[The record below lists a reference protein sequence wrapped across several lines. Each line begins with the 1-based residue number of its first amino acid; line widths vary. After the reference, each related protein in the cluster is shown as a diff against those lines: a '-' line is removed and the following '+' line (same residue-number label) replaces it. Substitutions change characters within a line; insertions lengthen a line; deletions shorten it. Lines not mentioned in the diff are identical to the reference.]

1 MGGSDRLHP
10 LHLRGDLFDSSADL
24 YSGRLRLRSKS
35 PAARPGDGLQG
46 VEDGIEESMNLRITL
61 LWINALLSIVFGISF
76 IVTTSLLSRLVT
88 EAPQVPQV
96 R

>member
-1 MGGSDRLHP
+1 
-10 LHLRGDLFDSSADL
+10 
-24 YSGRLRLRSKS
+24 
-35 PAARPGDGLQG
+35 
-46 VEDGIEESMNLRITL
+46 MNLRITL